1 MGKPGAFLDIDRVTH
16 ELRPVEERSRDFDP
30 LYVELD
36 DDARRAQ
43 ASRCMMCG
51 VAFCQMGASFG
62 KARPSGCPLHNL
74 IPEWNELVY
83 RGRWDEATERLSLTS
98 PMPEFTSRVCPALC
112 EAACNLGSV
121 DGQPTTI
128 HDNERAISDHEWANG
143 GPHRFEPAGEGAP
156 TVAVVGSG
164 PAGLVAAW
172 ELARRGARVTVFE
185 RDDRPGGLLMYGI
198 PNMKLEKSVVER
210 RVALMRE
217 LGIVFELGADVND
230 PAVAAKLDDFD
241 AVVVAAGARA
251 PRGLSAANI
260 DAPGVV
266 YAVDYLTAST
276 VSVLD
281 GGEPAVNARGLD
293 VVVIGGGD
301 TGNDCVGT
309 AVRQGARSVRQFEFS
324 PAAPDKR
331 AASNPWPQWPN
342 IKKTDYGQQEA
353 IAAMGGEMRAWGV
366 DTLEVLLDKK
376 GAAAGL
382 RVVDLDWSAGK
393 PERIAGSEHE
403 VPAQLVLIAC
413 GFTGPEHGVFDAV
426 GVPVATAGR
435 PLPVM
440 AAEGSHLAARVDGV
454 AADAAPVYVAGDA
467 RNGSS
472 LVVNAMADALACAAE
487 VAEALELSGG
497 CPQLNRQGLSPTAGP
512 NGTSPSA
519 GSWGRSLCA
528 GIRGHSLR
536 VCDRFVRL
544 PTYGC
549 SFVDFLGCGHL
560 LFLWWLRASG
570 SKERVGRLCLPA
582 VLLRRAYSV
591 KCPVKCLVSSWFAAG
606 GLFCPC

>member
-1 MGKPGAFLDIDRVTH
+1 M
-16 ELRPVEERSRDFDP
+16 
-30 LYVELD
+30 
-36 DDARRAQ
+36 
-43 ASRCMMCG
+43 
-51 VAFCQMGASFG
+51 
-62 KARPSGCPLHNL
+62 
-74 IPEWNELVY
+74 
-83 RGRWDEATERLSLTS
+83 SLTS

-143 GPHRFEPAGEGAP
+143 GPRRFEPAGEGAP

-172 ELARRGARVTVFE
+172 ELARRGARVMVLE

-198 PNMKLEKSVVER
+198 PNMKL
-210 RVALMRE
+210 
-217 LGIVFELGADVND
+217 
-230 PAVAAKLDDFD
+230 
-241 AVVVAAGARA
+241 
-251 PRGLSAANI
+251 GLSAANV

-309 AVRQGARSVRQFEFS
+309 AVRQGARSVRQFEFL
-324 PAAPDKR
+324 PAAPDAR

-342 IKKTDYGQQEA
+342 VKKTDYGQQEA

-413 GFTGPEHGVFDAV
+413 GFTGPEHSVFEAV

-440 AAEGSHLAARVDGV
+440 ASEGSHLAARVDGV

-472 LVVNAMADALACAAE
+472 LVVSAMADALACAAE
-487 VAEALELSGG
+487 VAETL
-497 CPQLNRQGLSPTAGP
+497 GL
-512 NGTSPSA
+512 
-519 GSWGRSLCA
+519 
-528 GIRGHSLR
+528 
-536 VCDRFVRL
+536 
-544 PTYGC
+544 
-549 SFVDFLGCGHL
+549 
-560 LFLWWLRASG
+560 
-570 SKERVGRLCLPA
+570 
-582 VLLRRAYSV
+582 
-591 KCPVKCLVSSWFAAG
+591 
-606 GLFCPC
+606 

>member
-16 ELRPVEERSRDFDP
+16 ELRPVEERSHDFDP

-83 RGRWDEATERLSLTS
+83 RGRWDEAAERLSLTS

-143 GPHRFEPAGEGAP
+143 GPRRFEPAGEGAP

-217 LGIVFELGADVND
+217 LGIVFELDADVND
-230 PAVAAKLDDFD
+230 PKVAAKLDNFD

-251 PRGLSAANI
+251 PRGLSAANV

-309 AVRQGARSVRQFEFS
+309 AVRQGARSVRQFEFL

-331 AASNPWPQWPN
+331 TASNPWPQWRN
-342 IKKTDYGQQEA
+342 VKKTEYGEQEA
-353 IAAMGGEMRAWGV
+353 IAAMGG
-366 DTLEVLLDKK
+366 
-376 GAAAGL
+376 
-382 RVVDLDWSAGK
+382 
-393 PERIAGSEHE
+393 
-403 VPAQLVLIAC
+403 
-413 GFTGPEHGVFDAV
+413 
-426 GVPVATAGR
+426 
-435 PLPVM
+435 
-440 AAEGSHLAARVDGV
+440 
-454 AADAAPVYVAGDA
+454 
-467 RNGSS
+467 
-472 LVVNAMADALACAAE
+472 
-487 VAEALELSGG
+487 
-497 CPQLNRQGLSPTAGP
+497 
-512 NGTSPSA
+512 
-519 GSWGRSLCA
+519 
-528 GIRGHSLR
+528 
-536 VCDRFVRL
+536 
-544 PTYGC
+544 
-549 SFVDFLGCGHL
+549 
-560 LFLWWLRASG
+560 
-570 SKERVGRLCLPA
+570 
-582 VLLRRAYSV
+582 
-591 KCPVKCLVSSWFAAG
+591 
-606 GLFCPC
+606 

>member
-16 ELRPVEERSRDFDP
+16 ELRPVEERSHDFDP
-30 LYVELD
+30 LYVEHD
-36 DDARRAQ
+36 DDARRVQ

-83 RGRWDEATERLSLTS
+83 RGRWDEAAERLSLTS

-143 GPHRFEPAGEGAP
+143 GPRRFEPAGGKGAP

-217 LGIVFELGADVND
+217 LGIVFELDADVND
-230 PAVAAKLDDFD
+230 PKVAAKLDDFD

-251 PRGLSAANI
+251 PRGLSAANV

-309 AVRQGARSVRQFEFS
+309 AVRQGARSVRQFEFL

-331 AASNPWPQWPN
+331 TASNPWPQWPN
-342 IKKTDYGQQEA
+342 VKKTDYGQQEA

-440 AAEGSHLAARVDGV
+440 AAEGSHRAARTEGV

-472 LVVNAMADALACAAE
+472 LVVSAMADALACAAE
-487 VAEALELSGG
+487 VAEALEL
-497 CPQLNRQGLSPTAGP
+497 
-512 NGTSPSA
+512 
-519 GSWGRSLCA
+519 
-528 GIRGHSLR
+528 
-536 VCDRFVRL
+536 
-544 PTYGC
+544 
-549 SFVDFLGCGHL
+549 
-560 LFLWWLRASG
+560 
-570 SKERVGRLCLPA
+570 
-582 VLLRRAYSV
+582 
-591 KCPVKCLVSSWFAAG
+591 
-606 GLFCPC
+606 

>member
-1 MGKPGAFLDIDRVTH
+1 MGRTGAYLQVARKEHGVRSADEAVADY
-16 ELRPVEERSRDFDP
+16 EEFTVP
-30 LYVELD
+30 LSADEQ
-36 DDARRAQ
+36 REQ
-43 ASRCMMCG
+43 ASRCMNCG

-83 RGRWDEATERLSLTS
+83 RGRWDEAAERLSLTS

-143 GPHRFEPAGEGAP
+143 GPRRFEPAGEDAP
-156 TVAVVGSG
+156 SVAVVGSG

-217 LGIVFELGADVND
+217 LGIVFELGADVSD
-230 PAVAAKLDDFD
+230 PKVTARLDDFD
-241 AVVVAAGARA
+241 AAVVAAGARA

-281 GGEPAVNARGLD
+281 GGKPAVNARGLD

-309 AVRQGARSVRQFEFS
+309 AVRQGARSVRQFEFL

-331 AASNPWPQWPN
+331 AAGNPWPQWPN
-342 IKKTDYGQQEA
+342 VKKTDYGQQEA

-413 GFTGPEHGVFDAV
+413 GFTGPEHSVFEAV

-440 AAEGSHLAARVDGV
+440 ASEGSHLAARVDGV
-454 AADAAPVYVAGDA
+454 AADAVPVYVAGDA

-487 VAEALELSGG
+487 VADALEL
-497 CPQLNRQGLSPTAGP
+497 
-512 NGTSPSA
+512 
-519 GSWGRSLCA
+519 
-528 GIRGHSLR
+528 
-536 VCDRFVRL
+536 
-544 PTYGC
+544 
-549 SFVDFLGCGHL
+549 
-560 LFLWWLRASG
+560 
-570 SKERVGRLCLPA
+570 
-582 VLLRRAYSV
+582 
-591 KCPVKCLVSSWFAAG
+591 
-606 GLFCPC
+606 